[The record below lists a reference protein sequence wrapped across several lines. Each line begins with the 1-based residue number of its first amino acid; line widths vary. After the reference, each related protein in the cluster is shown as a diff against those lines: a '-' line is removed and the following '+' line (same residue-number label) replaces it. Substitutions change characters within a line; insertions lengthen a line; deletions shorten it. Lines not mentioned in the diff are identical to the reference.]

1 MKPNHSLAQ
10 LKRKAYLAYHQ
21 DGILDLC
28 IGATILS
35 IGLWRLTD
43 IVLFGSM
50 SWLSISIYYGL
61 KRAITVPR
69 FGYVVFDEAKRKTQI
84 SIGMALVIL
93 LVLATGG
100 VLFFGRP
107 DQLPPDLVTFIRK
120 FHEFVM
126 SGIGALTMLIFGLW
140 LGIRRLAGYGFV
152 MLLVLWTAIQTGWRG
167 DLTILSI
174 GSCILLIGAFLLV
187 RFITRYPIQ
196 PSEAGNAV

>member
-1 MKPNHSLAQ
+1 METSKSFTQ
-10 LKRKAYLAYHQ
+10 LRRKAYLAYHQ

-35 IGLWRLTD
+35 IGIWRLTD
-43 IVLFGSM
+43 IIVFGSL

-61 KRAITVPR
+61 KRAITIPR
-69 FGYVVFDEAKRKTQI
+69 FGYVVFDEAKRRTQI
-84 SIGMALVIL
+84 SLGIAAVIL

-100 VLFFGRP
+100 LFFFGRP
-107 DQLPPDLVTFIRK
+107 DQLPPDLVIFVRK

-152 MLLVLWTAIQTGWRG
+152 MLIVLWTAIQAGWRG

-174 GSCILLIGAFLLV
+174 GSLIMLIGVILLT
-187 RFITRYPIQ
+187 RFISRYPIQ
-196 PSEAGNAV
+196 PSEAGNAI